1 MANGPND
8 FEEYPYFFL
17 PRPKGQVQSLPAEF
31 RWEVTR
37 RHPAYVSFWEPA
49 GEFFASLGNATP
61 QEGMVRPIAAAIVN
75 AVGVSGAAPDP
86 SLEFDELGDQGNSNS
101 WRSGAISP
109 LTLRGM
115 IDRLLVV
122 LKPEEFRQIMQSML
136 DAMESKDDENEQ
148 RMEARLSLQRIGDDP
163 LDYAFPEPLVTIN
176 PQMANG
182 IVKRDL
188 DLLLTEWRDRL
199 GITVGRDRS
208 DNYADYL
215 KVWDVREGWEKGTYF
230 PDRERTLREVAQTLE
245 ITEANANSRYR
256 RAFELITGYQY
267 SPAMWVRFMG
277 IVKLSQSSVEAL
289 GRIARR
295 RPLRNRAPR
304 EVPESVL
311 SPSEGTQGIIS
322 GLSLEVG
329 RANEELRDLMIDIS
343 QRMDS
348 GASNEEIQESL
359 GIASELNE
367 VLEILRS
374 RFG

>member
-17 PRPKGQVQSLPAEF
+17 PRPKGQIQSLPVEF

-49 GEFFASLGNATP
+49 GEFFAAVLNATA
-61 QEGMVRPIAAAIVN
+61 QEEVVRPIAAVIVN

-86 SLEFDELGDQGNSNS
+86 SLEFDELGDQGSSNS

-109 LTLRGM
+109 LTIRGM
-115 IDRLLVV
+115 ISRLLVV

-136 DAMESKDDENEQ
+136 DAMESKDDEVEQ
-148 RMEARLSLQRIGDDP
+148 RMEALLSLQRIGEP
-163 LDYAFPEPLVTIN
+163 LDNAFPEPLVTIN
-176 PQMANG
+176 PRMANG
-182 IVKRDL
+182 IVKRDV
-188 DLLLTEWRDRL
+188 DLLLSEWRDRL
-199 GITVGRDRS
+199 AINMGRDRS
-208 DNYADYL
+208 DKYVEYL
-215 KVWDVREGWEKGTYF
+215 QVWDAREGWEKGTYF
-230 PDRERTLREVAQTLE
+230 ADREQTLREVAETLG
-245 ITEANANSRYR
+245 IDDANANSRYR

-295 RPLRNRAPR
+295 RPLRNRASR

-329 RANEELRDLMIDIS
+329 RANEELLDLMIDIS

-359 GIASELNE
+359 GIAGELNE
-367 VLEILRS
+367 VLDLLRS
-374 RFG
+374 QFG